1 MDQPN
6 LGATNN
12 RMVATWRGFKATKAM
27 RVGHRMNPLDAMF
40 RADEAQNNFFRRVLF
55 YSKARKAAYRRMGSN
70 WRGIARNMDTLM
82 DRVLAR
88 PPDRMAQ
95 SIARHGPEF
104 EAVAKHTRDFLGDY
118 LRFSPS
124 ERFLLSRNVMFYG
137 YLRFSL
143 RFVFYTMPVGHPI
156 MTDLLSNIG
165 RLGANEIKD
174 IFGVP
179 RSYGLPTSML
189 AQTYFG
195 DRSDAKQGTLRSVN
209 FGRMNP
215 FLNAITQME
224 DANQSLGLVSPLYQ
238 MVADQFFEESSFTG
252 RDWRVRGEYTPS
264 ESERPRNYYGAEERG
279 RIALRQLLKLGF
291 PYRVA
296 EDMLLK
302 PSQSDDAL
310 AWSPRPLYPKEEEAK
325 AGVARSRRAWREE
338 GETRRL
344 GASLIPVLPTIT
356 AAPQVIER
364 EREKEKAMRDRKKG
378 RRKKRRRSRAGSFGG
393 SSGGSQF
400 GGSSGSQFGG

>member
-1 MDQPN
+1 
-6 LGATNN
+6 
-12 RMVATWRGFKATKAM
+12 
-27 RVGHRMNPLDAMF
+27 
-40 RADEAQNNFFRRVLF
+40 
-55 YSKARKAAYRRMGSN
+55 
-70 WRGIARNMDTLM
+70 
-82 DRVLAR
+82 
-88 PPDRMAQ
+88 
-95 SIARHGPEF
+95 
-104 EAVAKHTRDFLGDY
+104 
-118 LRFSPS
+118 
-124 ERFLLSRNVMFYG
+124 
-137 YLRFSL
+137 
-143 RFVFYTMPVGHPI
+143 MPVGHPI

-400 GGSSGSQFGG
+400 GGGGSGGQFGG